1 MNTKQ
6 PIDVSVTISRRPAEV
21 WAYVK
26 NIESHTEWML
36 DADAIRITSSTASG
50 TGTRF
55 DCDTKIGPF
64 RLVDRME
71 ITAWEDNKLM
81 GVSHQGIVSGWGQF
95 SLEQAGPDGTIF
107 RWAESL
113 KFPWYLGGRLGQ
125 IAARPVLRWVWNR
138 NLAQLKEQVE
148 RR

>member
-6 PIDVSVTISRRPAEV
+6 PIDVSVTISRPPAEV

-36 DADAIRITSSTASG
+36 DADAIRITSSNASG

-71 ITAWEDNKLM
+71 ITAREDNKFM

-148 RR
+148 SR